1 MNILINSVGRF
12 AITPDGRLWAALP
25 SDHYA
30 FYTRYLDV
38 FDSVRLLAR
47 AEPRDVPPPGYALAS
62 GLGVI
67 PVPLP
72 YYQGPREYLRVF
84 LPLRRVID
92 SALREREAL
101 CFRLPCSMGS
111 TVLGRKAASR
121 PYGVEVIAD
130 PYDTFSP
137 GAHPHPLR
145 PFFRQLFSRRLRK
158 EVAGACA
165 ASYVTREALQ
175 RRYRP
180 GGAAFT
186 TNYSSIDLAPSAV
199 VAQPRAFEVGENAL
213 HIISVGAFTHLS
225 KAPDVTLK
233 ALKLCIDRGCRLT
246 LSFLG
251 SGLHLEEMR
260 SLAHSLGLEDKVKFL
275 GQRKTGQEVYDALD
289 SADLFVLPSRQEGVP
304 RAMIEAMA
312 RGLPCIGSTVGG
324 IPELLLPEEMVS
336 PNDPEG
342 LASRIEKVVSDRPR
356 MTEMSARNLRI
367 ARGYIAPVLAERR
380 RAFYRYL
387 RNKTE
392 MWLGAEKPSQH
403 ELPNDSRATI
413 TAR

>member
-12 AITPDGRLWAALP
+12 AITPDGKLWAALP

-47 AEPRDVPPPGYALAS
+47 AEPRDTPPDGFALAS
-62 GLGVI
+62 GPGVVT
-67 PVPLP
+67 VPLP
-72 YYQGPREYLRVF
+72 YYQGPREYLKVF
-84 LPLRRVID
+84 LPLRRAID
-92 SALREREAL
+92 KALRGQDAL
-101 CFRLPCSMGS
+101 CLRMPCSLGS
-111 TVLGRKAASR
+111 TVLGRRERSR

-137 GAHPHPLR
+137 GAHPHPLS
-145 PFFRQLFSRRLRK
+145 PFFRQLFSRRLRN
-158 EVAGACA
+158 EVHGACA
-165 ASYVTREALQ
+165 ASYVTSEALQ
-175 RRYRP
+175 RRYRCAP
-180 GGAAFT
+180 TAFT

-199 VAQPRAFEVGENAL
+199 VAEPRVYEEARRPL

-233 ALKLCIDRGCRLT
+233 ALKLCLDRRCLLT

-251 SGLHLEEMR
+251 SGAHLEEMR
-260 SLAHSLGLEDKVKFL
+260 ALAQSLGLENCVNFL

-324 IPELLLPEEMVS
+324 IPELLLPEEMVA

-342 LASRIEKVVSDRPR
+342 LSSCIEKVVSDPAR
-356 MTEMSARNLRI
+356 MTEMSSRNLRI

-387 RNKTE
+387 RDKTE
-392 MWLGAEKPSQH
+392 IWSARENPSQN
-403 ELPNDSRATI
+403 ELRRDSRATI
-413 TAR
+413 AAR